1 MPDIGMTPN
10 TDTAPGRLREP
21 ISSVEVIAES
31 AIARIEIITE
41 REAATAYIT
50 TEDGEKLR
58 SCIMT
63 NATVKIVELII
74 NHEDPNRIIVLT
86 Y

>member
-1 MPDIGMTPN
+1 MPDIGMVP
-10 TDTAPGRLREP
+10 DTTTTPGRLGEP
-21 ISSVEVIAES
+21 ISSVEVAASSPIT
-31 AIARIEIITE
+31 RIEVIAE
-41 REAATAYIT
+41 REAATAFIT

-63 NATVKIVELII
+63 SATVKIVELVI
-74 NHEDPNRIIVLT
+74 NRDDPNKITVLT

>member
-1 MPDIGMTPN
+1 MPDIGMVPDTA
-10 TDTAPGRLREP
+10 TAPGRLSEP

-31 AIARIEIITE
+31 PIERIEIITE
-41 REAATAYIT
+41 RKAATAYIT
-50 TEDGEKLR
+50 TKNGEKLR

-63 NATVKIVELII
+63 NATVKIVELVI
-74 NHEDPNRIIVLT
+74 NHEDPNRITVLT